1 MRRPAVLYHYPCPDG
16 AFAALAAHLYF
27 SSKSIQP
34 FFFPNAVYS
43 PVTAQSLPLS
53 DIDELYLLDFVGPPG
68 FVQEVSLKVPNVVVL
83 DHHKTAV
90 GRVGG
95 VNVTSV
101 LDMKRSGAT
110 IAFDYFRGKVDV
122 DGGETARFD
131 GVRRVFEYIEDGD
144 LWRWRLPD
152 SKAFSSGFKD
162 LNLQYD
168 VGLNPALFQ
177 QVVFG
182 LLCYNVSVKGVTC
195 CETYDNVIVG
205 QLLSLDLECLISQG
219 MVSLSEKQK
228 LIEEALSQSYE
239 IKLGGGAFGHCLVN
253 WFRCFLCF
261 SVVHYLVHYERWELL
276 DLPNVANVYMP
287 LILTPLQICSYLPCR
302 EEMRNW
308 FREHNVIL
316 LLVGCECRFYI
327 RVEE

>member
-1 MRRPAVLYHYPCPDG
+1 M
-16 AFAALAAHLYF
+16 
-27 SSKSIQP
+27 
-34 FFFPNAVYS
+34 
-43 PVTAQSLPLS
+43 
-53 DIDELYLLDFVGPPG
+53 
-68 FVQEVSLKVPNVVVL
+68 KVPNVVVL

-110 IAFDYFRGKVDV
+110 IAFDYFRGKVNV
-122 DGGETARFD
+122 EGGETARFD

-182 LLCYNVSVKGVTC
+182 LLCYNVSVK
-195 CETYDNVIVG
+195 
-205 QLLSLDLECLISQG
+205 
-219 MVSLSEKQK
+219 
-228 LIEEALSQSYE
+228 
-239 IKLGGGAFGHCLVN
+239 
-253 WFRCFLCF
+253 
-261 SVVHYLVHYERWELL
+261 
-276 DLPNVANVYMP
+276 
-287 LILTPLQICSYLPCR
+287 
-302 EEMRNW
+302 
-308 FREHNVIL
+308 
-316 LLVGCECRFYI
+316 
-327 RVEE
+327 